1 MELRH
6 RGARHRPLV
15 RAWLTLV
22 GTIGAFLLL
31 QPFLLFVGFIRWAN
45 EITAQLLAFALRL
58 LGNTSSVEGS
68 IVRSQIFS
76 LEIIFECTAILPIVL
91 FVAAV
96 AATPSQTKAKLWA
109 LAWGLPA
116 IVLFNII
123 RLVSLVYIGHLM
135 PEAFETVHLFV
146 WQPLM
151 ILFALALW
159 LWWLERLHPRTSP
172 C

>member
-1 MELRH
+1 MIRN
-6 RGARHRPLV
+6 RALV
-15 RAWLTLV
+15 QAWLVLG
-22 GTIGAFLLL
+22 GTILAFVVL
-31 QPFLLFVGFIRWAN
+31 QPFLIYIGFVRWAN

-58 LGNTSSVEGS
+58 LGNTSSVEGT

-96 AATPSQTKAKLWA
+96 AATPSRTKAKL
-109 LAWGLPA
+109 LAFLWGLPL
-116 IVLFNII
+116 IVLFNLI

-159 LWWLERLHPRTSP
+159 LWWIERLRLHLSS

>member
-1 MELRH
+1 MELR
-6 RGARHRPLV
+6 RVWARHRPLV
-15 RAWLTLV
+15 RAWLVLV
-22 GTIGAFLLL
+22 GTIGAFLVL
-31 QPFLLFVGFIRWAN
+31 QPFLIRIGLVRWAN
-45 EITAQLLAFALRL
+45 EITAQLLALALTL
-58 LGNTSSVEGS
+58 LGNTSYTKGTL
-68 IVRSQIFS
+68 VRSESFL
-76 LEIIFECTAILPIVL
+76 LEIIFECTAILPLVL

-96 AATPSQTKAKLWA
+96 AATPSQTKAKL
-109 LAWGLPA
+109 LAFLWGLPL
-116 IVLFNII
+116 IVLFNLI

-159 LWWLERLHPRTSP
+159 LWWIERLRPHPSP